1 MALEGFDLVLEL
13 VLVFNLLAVH
23 ELEVLD
29 LSLERGD
36 LVLAELVGDATVV
49 LEVGQLLPAEELL
62 VVHLREGVLG
72 L

>member
-1 MALEGFDLVLEL
+1 
-13 VLVFNLLAVH
+13 
-23 ELEVLD
+23 
-29 LSLERGD
+29 
-36 LVLAELVGDATVV
+36 VGDATVV